1 MAILDSFPQVEVT
14 IEVNGQ
20 PLQEHRE
27 SDLIVDR
34 PRRTLRYVE
43 ASNDDIFEIVL
54 TVKKGAVFRGECIA
68 FDVHVDGDYIG
79 GPIFWKGSC
88 DDEDTS
94 QVEDGRIGP
103 RNTVQE
109 FKFSGLD
116 ITDADRTLPK
126 EDERLIGVGT
136 ILVTFQDCRRVRE
149 VKETLQ
155 SKKKR
160 KLDTVSEKAVKGRAL
175 SHSIEYAASEP
186 RADEAVKI
194 YKTRP
199 VDPQEEEN
207 GIEFRYRSLA
217 SLRALHIIPMPLSL
231 EERDVT
237 TLSTAEVAE
246 LQRRVRDN
254 AEWEE
259 RALKIKRERGSPGLT
274 VRVGDREVELVDLTE
289 D

>member
-27 SDLIVDR
+27 SDLIVD
-34 PRRTLRYVE
+34 PPHRTLRYVE
-43 ASNDDIFEIVL
+43 ASNDDAFEIVL
-54 TVKKGAVFRGECIA
+54 TVKKGTVFRGDCIA

-88 DDEDTS
+88 DDEDNS

-103 RNTVQE
+103 RNTVQK
-109 FKFSGLD
+109 FRFSGLD
-116 ITDADRTLPK
+116 ISDADRTLPK
-126 EDERLIGVGT
+126 EDERLVGIGT
-136 ILVTFQDCRRVRE
+136 ILVTFQDCRQVRE
-149 VKETLQ
+149 VKETLR

-160 KLDTVSEKAVKGRAL
+160 KLGTVSEKAVKGRAL

-199 VDPQEEEN
+199 VDPHEKE
-207 GIEFRYRSLA
+207 IEFRYRSLA
-217 SLRALHIIPMPLSL
+217 SLRALHIIPMPPSL

-237 TLSTAEVAE
+237 TLSTDEVAE
-246 LQRRVRDN
+246 LQRRVREN
-254 AEWEE
+254 AIWEE
-259 RALKIKRERGSPGLT
+259 RALKIKRERGNPGLT
-274 VRVGDREVELVDLTE
+274 LRVGDRDVELVDLT
-289 D
+289 DD

>member
-14 IEVNGQ
+14 IEVNGL

-27 SDLIVDR
+27 SDLIVDP

-54 TVKKGAVFRGECIA
+54 TVKKGTVFRGDCIA
-68 FDVHVDGDYIG
+68 FDVHVD
-79 GPIFWKGSC
+79 
-88 DDEDTS
+88 
-94 QVEDGRIGP
+94 
-103 RNTVQE
+103 
-109 FKFSGLD
+109 
-116 ITDADRTLPK
+116 DADRTLPK
-126 EDERLIGVGT
+126 EDERLIGIST

-149 VKETLQ
+149 VKETLH
-155 SKKKR
+155 SKEKR

-175 SHSIEYAASEP
+175 SHSIEYTASEP

-194 YKTRP
+194 YKTTP

-207 GIEFRYRSLA
+207 SIEIRYRSLA
-217 SLRALHIIPMPLSL
+217 SLRALHIIPMPPSL

-237 TLSTAEVAE
+237 TLSTAKVAE

-274 VRVGDREVELVDLTE
+274 VRVGDRDVELVDLTE

>member
-27 SDLIVDR
+27 SDLIVDP

-54 TVKKGAVFRGECIA
+54 TVKKGTVFRGDCIA

-88 DDEDTS
+88 DDED
-94 QVEDGRIGP
+94 
-103 RNTVQE
+103 N
-109 FKFSGLD
+109 
-116 ITDADRTLPK
+116 TDADRTLPK
-126 EDERLIGVGT
+126 EDERLVGIGT

-155 SKKKR
+155 CKKKS

-175 SHSIEYAASEP
+175 SHSIEYATSEP

-194 YKTRP
+194 YKTTP

-217 SLRALHIIPMPLSL
+217 SLRALHIIPMPPSL

-274 VRVGDREVELVDLTE
+274 VRVGDRDVELVDLTE